1 MNGGT
6 VGVGGEAESVAI
18 LGIYGKISNLLLGEQ
33 PHCDGPGDDQV
44 FVLFLQIHQAEVIA
58 QGGQTLK
65 FTAQASGGYLFPI
78 LEYIH
83 F

>member
-18 LGIYGKISNLLLGEQ
+18 LGVYGKISNLLLGEQ

-44 FVLFLQIHQAEVIA
+44 FVLFL
-58 QGGQTLK
+58 
-65 FTAQASGGYLFPI
+65 
-78 LEYIH
+78 
-83 F
+83 